1 MNRMLSILFPPRCA
15 ICDELLEKDAPI
27 FCEQCEMIYLAA
39 THAPCT
45 ACGQR
50 FSRCNC
56 STEKLRDFH
65 VKKLF
70 KLFRYVRDEKD
81 EAEHSTNHIIHLMKE
96 KRDVLCRDFL
106 AQELAAS
113 IRRSLPDAFENPDY
127 VLTFAP
133 RSRSRK
139 LEYGFDQSQYLGKR
153 IAKLLSIRSS
163 ATLIR
168 QKSAGVQKK
177 KERDARFENM
187 KGAYSVKRNL
197 SLRGKRVFLV
207 DDVTTTGASLG
218 NAAKQLYKAG
228 AQEVIGVTV
237 AFCE

>member
-1 MNRMLSILFPPRCA
+1 MKRMLSLLFPPRCA
-15 ICDELLEKDAPI
+15 ICDELLGNDDSI
-27 FCEQCEMIYLAA
+27 FCERCEMIYLAA
-39 THAPCT
+39 THVPCT

-56 STEKLRDFH
+56 STERLRDFH

-70 KLFRYVRDEKD
+70 KLFRYVREDRD
-81 EAEHSTNHIIHLMKE
+81 EAEHSTNHIVHLMKE

-106 AQELAAS
+106 AQELVAS

-139 LEYGFDQSQYLGKR
+139 LEYGFDQSQYLAKR
-153 IAKLLSIRSS
+153 IAKLLSIRCYS
-163 ATLIR
+163 TLIR
-168 QKSAGVQKK
+168 RKNAGVQKK

-187 KGAYSVKRNL
+187 KDAYSVKRNL
-197 SLRGKRVFLV
+197 SLRGKRIFLV

-228 AQEVIGVTV
+228 AKEVIGVTIAV
-237 AFCE
+237 CE

>member
-1 MNRMLSILFPPRCA
+1 MKRMLSLLFPPRCV
-15 ICDELLEKDAPI
+15 ICDELLENDHSI
-27 FCEQCEMIYLAA
+27 FCERCEMIYLAA
-39 THAPCT
+39 THAPCI
-45 ACGQR
+45 ACGQKLP
-50 FSRCNC
+50 RCNC

-70 KLFRYVRDEKD
+70 KLFRYVREERN

-113 IRRSLPDAFENPDY
+113 IRHSLPDAFENPDY

-153 IAKLLSIRSS
+153 IAKLLSIRCS

-168 QKSAGVQKK
+168 RKNTGVQKK
-177 KERDARFENM
+177 KEREARFENM
-187 KGAYSVKRNL
+187 KDAYCVKRNL
-197 SLRGKRVFLV
+197 SLHGKRVLLV

-218 NAAKQLYKAG
+218 NAAKQLYNAG
-228 AQEVIGVTV
+228 AKEVIGVTIAV
-237 AFCE
+237 CE